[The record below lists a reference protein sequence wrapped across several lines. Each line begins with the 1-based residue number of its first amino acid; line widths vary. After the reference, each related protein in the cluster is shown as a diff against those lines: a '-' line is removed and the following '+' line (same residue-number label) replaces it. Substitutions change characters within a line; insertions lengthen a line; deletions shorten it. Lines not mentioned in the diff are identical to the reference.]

1 LAHRGEVAVSN
12 NQRPVARLFP
22 EKRNYNSGGQVMTE
36 AAIDPS
42 LGRDIYVSLGEPLEG
57 NAWAV
62 SLQVK
67 PFVRCIWLGGLM
79 IALGGLIAGLDRRYR
94 RTRPRAVAD
103 GVADD
108 IVNDVAKSTA

>member
-1 LAHRGEVAVSN
+1 MSLWVN
-12 NQRPVARLFP
+12 RL
-22 EKRNYNSGGQVMTE
+22 RS
-36 AAIDPS
+36 
-42 LGRDIYVSLGEPLEG
+42 

-94 RTRPRAVAD
+94 RKRPIAVNEGD
-103 GVADD
+103 DMIESVAQ
-108 IVNDVAKSTA
+108 